1 MIDHDRLFK
10 ELLSTFFLEFIE
22 LFFPEV
28 ITYLEPNSLQPLDK
42 EIFTDVTAGER
53 YEADLIFKARFR
65 NQDSF
70 FLIHT
75 EHQARTETNFSQRM
89 FRYFARLYEKFAVP
103 VYPVVLFSYDAP
115 QRPEITSHR
124 VEFPDKLVL
133 DFNYSVIQLNRLSW
147 RDFLQ
152 QENPIASALMAKM
165 NIASEDRPRV
175 KSECLRL
182 LATLRLNPAKMQ
194 LISGFVDTY
203 LRLNV
208 EEEAIFQ
215 AEIVRLELVQKEVVM
230 EIVTSWMETG
240 IQQGLQRGRQ
250 EQTLALIMR
259 QLTRKI
265 GTVEPELQE
274 RIRELPLAEL
284 EDLAEALLDFSNA
297 EDLINWLNR

>member
-10 ELLSTFFLEFIE
+10 ELLSTFFLEFLE
-22 LFFPEV
+22 LFFPEL

-103 VYPVVLFSYDAP
+103 VYPIVLFSYDAP
-115 QRPEITSHR
+115 RRPEQTSHR
-124 VEFPDKLVL
+124 VEFPDKLIL

-152 QENPIASALMAKM
+152 QENPVATALMAKM
-165 NIASEDRPRV
+165 NIAPEDRPRV
-175 KSECLRL
+175 KLECLRL

-203 LRLNV
+203 LRLNT

-215 AEIVRLELVQKEVVM
+215 AEIVNLELVQQEEVM

-240 IQQGLQRGRQ
+240 IQQGKIAVILR
-250 EQTLALIMR
+250 LLN
-259 QLTRKI
+259 RKI
-265 GTVEPELQE
+265 GTLEPELHE
-274 RIRELPLAEL
+274 RIRSLSITKL
-284 EDLAEALLDFSNA
+284 EDLAEVLLDFSNT
-297 EDLINWLNR
+297 EDLINWLNEQ

>member
-1 MIDHDRLFK
+1 
-10 ELLSTFFLEFIE
+10 
-22 LFFPEV
+22 
-28 ITYLEPNSLQPLDK
+28 
-42 EIFTDVTAGER
+42 
-53 YEADLIFKARFR
+53 
-65 NQDSF
+65 
-70 FLIHT
+70 
-75 EHQARTETNFSQRM
+75 M

-115 QRPEITSHR
+115 QRPEQTFHR

-152 QENPIASALMAKM
+152 HDNPIASALMAKM
-165 NIASEDRPRV
+165 NIAPEDRPRV

-194 LISGFVDTY
+194 LISGFIDTY

-215 AEIVRLELVQKEVVM
+215 AEIIRLELVQQEVVM

-240 IQQGLQRGRQ
+240 IQRGRQEGKQ

-265 GTVEPELQE
+265 GTVEPEWQE
-274 RIRELPLAEL
+274 RIHGLSLNQL

-297 EDLINWLNR
+297 EDLMNWLNK